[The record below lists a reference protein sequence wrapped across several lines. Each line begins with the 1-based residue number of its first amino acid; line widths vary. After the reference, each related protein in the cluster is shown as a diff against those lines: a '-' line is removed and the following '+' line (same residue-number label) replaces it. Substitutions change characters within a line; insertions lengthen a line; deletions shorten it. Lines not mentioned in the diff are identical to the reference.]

1 MLLVKRK
8 SVSTNRTVAP
18 TGSADEDFRGLTL
31 EDIPRGCDPLRLRAI
46 VLANPKELQR
56 LRFSNQE
63 LAEACEHSDPNKV
76 REVMMKQEF
85 ENAMKRT
92 EAELAERNLR
102 QRLMKNPMDVDAQR
116 QLERIIQQRN
126 IQQNMNLAME
136 HTPESFARVTM
147 LYVDCEVN
155 GVPVKAFMDSGAQS
169 TIMSESC
176 ARKCN
181 IMRLVDTRF
190 AGMAVGVGSARILG
204 RVHMARLKIG
214 KCFFPCTF
222 TVMEDQNHTSGHE
235 FLFGLDMLR
244 RHQCCIDLKRN
255 RLCLGEGEEVR
266 FLNESELPDGVGIAR
281 GGSDS
286 SNTRSIKRRR
296 RDEDEETSKTSDVV
310 PASAPSTTTT
320 TTTTT
325 TSSDNGGGNS
335 SSGGGEGGGGGLISL
350 ADLDFAMSNAKK

>member
-1 MLLVKRK
+1 MQCMHALTVSRISFLEFSTFSRIPKFQKNRISHEGRANRRERKYKTNRCGRNHRVEHVTSSYQHRTSDSKRSTVDHSRRVGRDLDVEYVSTFYCTLLCTHKHHISTEETTTLKDLNIKEGFVLLVKRK
-8 SVSTNRTVAP
+8 TASTNRTVAP

-46 VLANPKELQR
+46 VLANPSELQR

-136 HTPESFARVTM
+136 HTPESFASVTM

-155 GVPVKAFMDSGAQS
+155 GVPVKAFVDSGAQS

-176 ARKCN
+176 A
-181 IMRLVDTRF
+181 
-190 AGMAVGVGSARILG
+190 
-204 RVHMARLKIG
+204 
-214 KCFFPCTF
+214 
-222 TVMEDQNHTSGHE
+222 
-235 FLFGLDMLR
+235 
-244 RHQCCIDLKRN
+244 
-255 RLCLGEGEEVR
+255 
-266 FLNESELPDGVGIAR
+266 
-281 GGSDS
+281 
-286 SNTRSIKRRR
+286 
-296 RDEDEETSKTSDVV
+296 KT
-310 PASAPSTTTT
+310 
-320 TTTTT
+320 
-325 TSSDNGGGNS
+325 
-335 SSGGGEGGGGGLISL
+335 
-350 ADLDFAMSNAKK
+350 